1 MSIKAACIAVL
12 ALAHIPFSVAIA
24 DEPPALSHNP
34 FSRPSSNETL
44 DLGRVTDS
52 DSRNGTSL
60 VLRATMVGNV
70 RKLANIA
77 GHILQPGDEIEGYKL
92 IAVHERY
99 AILERNGRKT
109 IIYVKPLVAEDD
121 D

>member
-1 MSIKAACIAVL
+1 MSIKTASIAVL
-12 ALAHIPFSVAIA
+12 ALAYFPSLVAA
-24 DEPPALSHNP
+24 TDEPPALSHNP

-44 DLGRVTDS
+44 DLGRAIDR
-52 DSRNGTSL
+52 DDRNGTSL
-60 VLRATMVGNV
+60 DLQATMVGNV

-77 GHILQPGDEIEGYKL
+77 GRILQPGDEIDGYEL
-92 IAVHERY
+92 TAVHERY
-99 AILERNGRKT
+99 AVLERDGRTT